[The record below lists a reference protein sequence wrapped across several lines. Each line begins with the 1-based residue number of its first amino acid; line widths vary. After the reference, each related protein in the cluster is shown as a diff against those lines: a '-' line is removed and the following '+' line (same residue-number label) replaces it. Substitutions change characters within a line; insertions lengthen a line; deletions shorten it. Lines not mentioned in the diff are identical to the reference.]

1 MTRIYITFTVFVLL
15 SFAGCASIGPGTV
28 TRDRFDYV
36 TAISDSWKSQ
46 MLFNLVKLR
55 YGDAPVFLDVAS
67 VINQYLVEGA
77 VGFSGNWAQNP
88 QLPWPYTAL
97 YNWLGSGRYAERP
110 TITYSPISGEKFA
123 RSLMTPIPP
132 AAILNF
138 LQGGYPVDLVLRLAV
153 HTINGIHS
161 RYGAGARMREADPEF
176 YPLVENLRNI
186 QQSGEIG
193 MRVQKTGDRVTTSI
207 VFSKKASPVIEAERG
222 EVRRLLG
229 LDPQADEFNVVYGSV
244 AANDKEIAML
254 TRSVIEILT
263 DLSSYIDVPP
273 ANVEQKRT
281 YPSPAPEA
289 VNGVPVPPLIRI
301 LSSPQRPDDA
311 FAAVPYGQN
320 WYWIDNKD
328 FPSKRLFSFI
338 LFLLNLTDTG
348 EKQGAPI
355 ITIPAG

>member
-1 MTRIYITFTVFVLL
+1 MTRIHITFTLFVLL
-15 SFAGCASIGPGTV
+15 SFTGCASIGPGTV

-67 VINQYLVEGA
+67 VINQYLVEGS
-77 VGFSGNWAQNP
+77 VGYSGSWAQNP
-88 QLPWPYTAL
+88 QLPWPYSAL
-97 YNWLGSGRYAERP
+97 YNFLGTGRYAERP
-110 TITYSPISGEKFA
+110 TITYSPIVGEKFA

-132 AAILNF
+132 AAILSF
-138 LQGGYPVDLVLRLAV
+138 LQGGYPADLVLRLAV
-153 HTINGIHS
+153 HTINGIRS
-161 RYGAGARMREADPEF
+161 RFGAGARMREADPDF
-176 YPLVENLRNI
+176 YSLVEKLRNI

-193 MRVQKTGDRVTTSI
+193 MRVQKTDDRVTTSI
-207 VFSKKASPVIEAERG
+207 VFSKRTSPAVEADRA

-229 LDPQADEFNVVYGSV
+229 LDPKADEFNVVYGSV
-244 AANDKEIAML
+244 AANDREIAML

-263 DLSSYIDVPP
+263 DLSSYIDVP
-273 ANVEQKRT
+273 AADVEQKRT
-281 YPSPAPEA
+281 YQSPAPELA
-289 VNGVPVPPLIRI
+289 SGIPVPPLIRI

-311 FAAVPYGQN
+311 FAAVPYGQD

-328 FPSKRLFSFI
+328 FSSKRLFSFI
-338 LFLLNLTDTG
+338 LFLLNLTETG